1 MISDPTNN
9 LVSIYAWSDWGACSA
24 TCGKATR
31 SRHLICEP
39 EGSPTSSAVRDLQKT
54 AVRDWVNTDDN
65 ISDFLSQMELGQG
78 NCIPQWSEWTER
90 ISGEDKVRH
99 IKELVDI
106 DVSGNRGL
114 SGMSYPRFLTN
125 INHESNITTKRKT
138 VTINPNV
145 RSTVNGLPGQNA
157 VELVVKVSVPDRLVL
172 SMSILLPMISDS
184 TKLELVTMKTVVSFL
199 INCII
204 DDVIF
209 QK

>member
-1 MISDPTNN
+1 MISDPSNN

-54 AVRDWVNTDDN
+54 AVRDWVNTDEDN
-65 ISDFLSQMELGQG
+65 SDFLSQMELGQG

-106 DVSGNRGL
+106 NQTGNPGHRHNQDSDQFTVLAGPYFRIRSGQ
-114 SGMSYPRFLTN
+114 P
-125 INHESNITTKRKT
+125 
-138 VTINPNV
+138 
-145 RSTVNGLPGQNA
+145 
-157 VELVVKVSVPDRLVL
+157 
-172 SMSILLPMISDS
+172 
-184 TKLELVTMKTVVSFL
+184 
-199 INCII
+199 
-204 DDVIF
+204 
-209 QK
+209 

>member
-31 SRHLICEP
+31 SRHLMCEP

-65 ISDFLSQMELGQG
+65 NSDFLSQMELGQG
-78 NCIPQWSEWTER
+78 NCIPEWSEWTER

-106 DVSGNRGL
+106 DVSGNFGL
-114 SGMSYPRFLTN
+114 S
-125 INHESNITTKRKT
+125 ESDTH
-138 VTINPNV
+138 
-145 RSTVNGLPGQNA
+145 PGCH
-157 VELVVKVSVPDRLVL
+157 
-172 SMSILLPMISDS
+172 ILDFSQIS
-184 TKLELVTMKTVVSFL
+184 TMKATL
-199 INCII
+199 LRNGRM
-204 DDVIF
+204 
-209 QK
+209 